1 MILQDTMQIN
11 GLTLLK
17 YFTTSIG
24 LFLLHLLLWTLTYN
38 NYTDQMAVPMQAVC
52 MHNELTTTMAVPR
65 LSACIRS

>member
-17 YFTTSIG
+17 HFTTSIG

-38 NYTDQMAVPMQAVC
+38 NYGPHGGPQAVC

-65 LSACIRS
+65 LSACIMS